1 MSCNALAHAT
11 WRLRSRNIVL
21 VLDLQPKKMP
31 GKCSFN
37 HKWLTMEEYKW
48 VRQVK
53 SNSKKAICI
62 VCNKT
67 ITLTMMG
74 ESALRSHMAGKK
86 HQVNVK

>member
-1 MSCNALAHAT
+1 
-11 WRLRSRNIVL
+11 
-21 VLDLQPKKMP
+21 MP

-53 SNSKKAICI
+53 GDSKKAICI

-67 ITLTMMG
+67 IALTSMG
-74 ESALRSHMAGKK
+74 ESALRSHMTGSK
-86 HQVNVK
+86 HQVKVKSNGTASTIKPF